1 MSRCI
6 ADLHRGRWC
15 TPIMSLSSTAPRVKE
30 PQSVSSNFLS
40 LYLRLS
46 HFFPW
51 VYSVQCHKVGQ
62 VALFLVYLSL
72 HHGSRYQGTPFLIVW
87 SVICQLTS
95 FHLLLYVFIS
105 ISATLGLYFF
115 CRSLYILFHCNW
127 VNLFKVVILLK
138 SGVDIILAISS
149 IFKLQRS
156 LLAFFLELPL
166 NNWYLFLAVGFFTTL
181 SVQVTKGQF
190 AAFTRWHK
198 FAKLAPT
205 WHVRRKKQ
213 KMHWTKFLF
222 SLNHRKRWKIAA
234 IRQKME
240 NWRRRREAIDVV
252 GKPREVV

>member
-1 MSRCI
+1 
-6 ADLHRGRWC
+6 
-15 TPIMSLSSTAPRVKE
+15 MSLS
-30 PQSVSSNFLS
+30 
-40 LYLRLS
+40 LS
-46 HFFPW
+46 HPLLFFIFF
-51 VYSVQCHKVGQ
+51 
-62 VALFLVYLSL
+62 VAL
-72 HHGSRYQGTPFLIVW
+72 
-87 SVICQLTS
+87 C
-95 FHLLLYVFIS
+95 
-105 ISATLGLYFF
+105 
-115 CRSLYILFHCNW
+115 ILFHCNW